1 MPETTDY
8 YFKRADEVECAGT
21 TAVDP
26 LLKQEFHH
34 LAQALRAIGNT
45 IKVHRARSIG
55 GASDSEIERL
65 AAEYDV
71 DPAAH
76 KEAIDRLLPR

>member
-1 MPETTDY
+1 MLETTEY
-8 YFKRADEVECAGT
+8 YLKRADEVESSGT

-45 IKVHRARSIG
+45 LKAHRARSIG
-55 GASDSEIERL
+55 GASDAEIERL
-65 AAEYDV
+65 AERIINMK
-71 DPAAH
+71 P
-76 KEAIDRLLPR
+76 RL

>member
-1 MPETTDY
+1 MPETTEY
-8 YFKRADEVECAGT
+8 YFKRADEVESSGT

-45 IKVHRARSIG
+45 LKVHRARSIG
-55 GASDSEIERL
+55 GASDAEIERL
-65 AAEYDV
+65 AERIINMK
-71 DPAAH
+71 P
-76 KEAIDRLLPR
+76 RL